1 MTTLLQIEGL
11 HKSFGSLEVTK
22 NVNLTVDRGE
32 RHALIGPNGAGKT
45 SLVHQI
51 SGQLRPTSGRIMFR
65 GNDIAGA
72 APEAICQ
79 HGIGRAFQKNNLFR
93 KLSMR
98 ENVRLALQ
106 AKRGGWYSCLRPTSA
121 NRALLAEADDILT
134 KVRLTEG
141 RDRPVASLSYGE
153 QRQLEIALA
162 LASQPQLLLLDE
174 PTSGMSPAETDNMI
188 DLVHSL
194 PKELGILMVEHDM
207 KVVFSVSHRIT
218 VLYYGEVLATGTPA
232 EIRDNPQVRAVY
244 LGLGH

>member
-1 MTTLLQIEGL
+1 
-11 HKSFGSLEVTK
+11 
-22 NVNLTVDRGE
+22 
-32 RHALIGPNGAGKT
+32 
-45 SLVHQI
+45 
-51 SGQLRPTSGRIMFR
+51 
-65 GNDIAGA
+65 
-72 APEAICQ
+72 
-79 HGIGRAFQKNNLFR
+79 
-93 KLSMR
+93 
-98 ENVRLALQ
+98 
-106 AKRGGWYSCLRPTSA
+106 
-121 NRALLAEADDILT
+121 LLAEADDILI